1 MEEEKKEKKKVSAAQ
16 LKATAKWEKNNYF
29 KTLVR
34 FPADMEPDIR
44 NASGDSLNG
53 FIVQAV
59 REKLDRITG
68 DRSTGQETGGGPSV

>member
-1 MEEEKKEKKKVSAAQ
+1 MTYIKKVLTMEEKEKKKVSAAHMA
-16 LKATAKWEKNNYF
+16 ATAKWEKNNYF

-34 FPADMEPDIR
+34 FPAALETQIR
-44 NASGDSLNG
+44 AAAGDSLNG

-68 DRSTGQETGGGPSV
+68 DN